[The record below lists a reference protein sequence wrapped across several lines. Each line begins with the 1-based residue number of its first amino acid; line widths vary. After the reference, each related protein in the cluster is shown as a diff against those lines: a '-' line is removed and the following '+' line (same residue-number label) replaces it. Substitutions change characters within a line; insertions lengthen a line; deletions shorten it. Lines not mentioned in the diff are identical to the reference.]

1 MTNGI
6 HFGRNAIISY
16 LTQIGICTS
25 WRSVQRKKKA
35 GTLLVRYTPEGQ
47 PFILEKE
54 IIKQKIKQSDSL

>member
-1 MTNGI
+1 MSDGI
-6 HFGRNAIISY
+6 HFGRNAIVLY
-16 LTQIGICTS
+16 LTKIGICTS

-54 IIKQKIKQSDSL
+54 IINQKIKQSDSL